1 MTTRKDDSTW
11 FAEPR
16 TTRIFVYILRGAMLQ
31 LVIPK
36 NSYEQLK
43 AKIIEGRLDPGKR
56 LTEEHLAKELGVS
69 RTPIREALRRLEAE
83 GLIKPL
89 ARRGFVV
96 AGESKEEVE
105 ELFEIRAVLEGYSLR
120 VICGNIPEE
129 IFKEL
134 DRCIRKAEEA
144 LRKDQIERVFIC
156 NTRFHDAL
164 HSLVADKGR
173 LYRLMVD
180 MRKNVL
186 RYRIN
191 TLHYPHGGRKAIDG
205 HRKIVL
211 SLRLGDPDLC
221 ERLMREHIQ
230 EAKADAL
237 RFLFKEEVS

>member
-1 MTTRKDDSTW
+1 MIVDGFHSNK
-11 FAEPR
+11 PPP
-16 TTRIFVYILRGAMLQ
+16 FVYISRGTMQPLIA
-31 LVIPK
+31 PK
-36 NSYEQLK
+36 NTYEQLK
-43 AKIIEGRLDPGKR
+43 SKIIDGHLDPGKR

-69 RTPIREALRRLEAE
+69 RTPIREALRKLESE

-96 AGESKEEVE
+96 AGNSKEEVE

-120 VICGNIPEE
+120 VVCGSVSEE

-134 DRCIRKAEEA
+134 DRCINKAEEA
-144 LRKDQIERVFIC
+144 LRKNQIERVFIC
-156 NTRFHDAL
+156 NTRFHDTL
-164 HSLVADKGR
+164 HNLVAYKGR
-173 LYRLMVD
+173 LHRLMVD

-191 TLHYPHGGRKAIDG
+191 TLHYAHGGRKAIDG
-205 HRKIVL
+205 HRKIVMA
-211 SLRLGDPDLC
+211 LRLGDPDLC

-237 RFLFKEEVS
+237 RFLFQEEVT

>member
-1 MTTRKDDSTW
+1 MQPL
-11 FAEPR
+11 A
-16 TTRIFVYILRGAMLQ
+16 
-31 LVIPK
+31 IPK
-36 NSYEQLK
+36 SSYEQLK
-43 AKIIEGRLDPGKR
+43 SKIIEGQLDPGKR
-56 LTEEHLAKELGVS
+56 LTEAHLAKELGVS
-69 RTPIREALRRLEAE
+69 RTPIREALRRLETE

-120 VICGNIPEE
+120 VICGNVSEE
-129 IFKEL
+129 IFREL
-134 DRCIRKAEEA
+134 DQSIHKAEEA
-144 LRKDQIERVFIC
+144 LRKDQIERVFVC
-156 NTRFHDAL
+156 NTRFHDTL
-164 HSLVADKGR
+164 HNLVVDKGR
-173 LYRLMVD
+173 LHRLIVD
-180 MRKNVL
+180 MRNNVL

-191 TLHYPHGGRKAIDG
+191 TLHNPHGGRKAVDG

-211 SLRLGDPDLC
+211 ALRLGDPDLC

>member
-1 MTTRKDDSTW
+1 M
-11 FAEPR
+11 
-16 TTRIFVYILRGAMLQ
+16 GH
-31 LVIPK
+31 LVLPK

-43 AKIIEGRLDPGKR
+43 AKIIDGHMEPGKR
-56 LTEEHLAKELGVS
+56 LTEEHLARELGVS
-69 RTPIREALRRLEAE
+69 RTPIREAIRKLEAE

-120 VICGNIPEE
+120 VICGNVSEE
-129 IFKEL
+129 VIREL

-144 LRKDQIERVFIC
+144 LRKGQIERVFVC
-156 NTRFHDAL
+156 NTRFHDTL
-164 HSLVADKGR
+164 HNQVVDKDR

>member
-1 MTTRKDDSTW
+1 MH
-11 FAEPR
+11 PL
-16 TTRIFVYILRGAMLQ
+16 IL
-31 LVIPK
+31 PK

-43 AKIIEGRLDPGKR
+43 AKIIGGHLGPGKR

-69 RTPIREALRRLEAE
+69 RTPIREAIRKLEAE

-89 ARRGFVV
+89 AKRGFVV

-120 VICGNIPEE
+120 VICGNVSED

-134 DRCIRKAEEA
+134 NRCIHKAEEA
-144 LRKDQIERVFIC
+144 LRKGQIERVFIF
-156 NTRFHDAL
+156 NTRFHDTL
-164 HSLVADKGR
+164 HNLVVDKDR
-173 LYRLMVD
+173 LHRLMVD

-211 SLRLGDPDLC
+211 SLRLGDPELC

>member
-1 MTTRKDDSTW
+1 
-11 FAEPR
+11 
-16 TTRIFVYILRGAMLQ
+16 
-31 LVIPK
+31 
-36 NSYEQLK
+36 
-43 AKIIEGRLDPGKR
+43 

-69 RTPIREALRRLEAE
+69 RTPIREAIRKLEAE

-120 VICGNIPEE
+120 VICGNISEE
-129 IFKEL
+129 IIREL

-144 LRKDQIERVFIC
+144 LRKDQIERVFVC
-156 NTRFHDAL
+156 NTRFHDIL
-164 HSLVADKGR
+164 HNLVVDKGK

>member
-1 MTTRKDDSTW
+1 MQPLS
-11 FAEPR
+11 
-16 TTRIFVYILRGAMLQ
+16 
-31 LVIPK
+31 IPK
-36 NSYEQLK
+36 SSYEQLK
-43 AKIIEGRLDPGKR
+43 SKIIEGHLDPGKR

-69 RTPIREALRRLEAE
+69 RTPIREALRRLETE

-89 ARRGFVV
+89 AKRGFVV

-120 VICGNIPEE
+120 ILCGCVSEE
-129 IFKEL
+129 TFKEL
-134 DRCIRKAEEA
+134 NRCIHKAEEA
-144 LRKDQIERVFIC
+144 LREDQIEKVFLQ
-156 NTRFHDAL
+156 NTRFHDTL
-164 HSLVADKGR
+164 HDLVVLKGR
-173 LYRLMVD
+173 LHRLIVD
-180 MRKNVL
+180 MRNNVL

-237 RFLFKEEVS
+237 RFLFKEKVA

>member
-1 MTTRKDDSTW
+1 
-11 FAEPR
+11 
-16 TTRIFVYILRGAMLQ
+16 MLQ

-43 AKIIEGRLDPGKR
+43 AKIIEGHLDPGKR

-69 RTPIREALRRLEAE
+69 RTPIREALRRLETE

-89 ARRGFVV
+89 AKRGFVV
-96 AGESKEEVE
+96 AGGSEEEVK

-120 VICGNIPEE
+120 VICGSVSEE
-129 IFKEL
+129 IFREL
-134 DRCIRKAEEA
+134 NRCIHKAEEA
-144 LRKDQIERVFIC
+144 LRKDQIEKVFIY
-156 NTRFHDAL
+156 NTRFHDTL
-164 HSLVADKGR
+164 HNLVVLKGR
-173 LYRLMVD
+173 LHRLIVD
-180 MRKNVL
+180 MRNNVL

-230 EAKADAL
+230 EAEADAL